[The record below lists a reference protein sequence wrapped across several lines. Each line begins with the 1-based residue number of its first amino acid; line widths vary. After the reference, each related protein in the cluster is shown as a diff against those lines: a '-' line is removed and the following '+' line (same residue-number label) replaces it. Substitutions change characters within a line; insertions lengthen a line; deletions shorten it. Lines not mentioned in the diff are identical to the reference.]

1 MSITV
6 VYQGE
11 FGEIGCAQKHSIG
24 TGVCERN
31 ERNIGAERV
40 KVVRYEIRIKKNEVT
55 KCQKKRVIFGVVL
68 GISMKKK

>member
-11 FGEIGCAQKHSIG
+11 FGEIGCTQKYSTG

-31 ERNIGAERV
+31 ERDIGAERV
-40 KVVRYEIRIKKNEVT
+40 RD
-55 KCQKKRVIFGVVL
+55 FG
-68 GISMKKK
+68 